1 MLWLGQAAEIGWVHE
16 SVLNKVAHAPLT
28 DAERFERAY
37 ERAARHLAKEFKTA
51 AVIDHGKLRVHAV
64 RGLIG
69 TGIAGGRDDV
79 DRVVALIEERGL
91 EVNGVHVSL
100 VKGTLDGNL
109 CVTHTEQIRIEEQLC
124 QEARR
129 AALDRSGALS
139 TQAIREAMAALRKDD
154 PTIAFTEQQEA
165 AIYAL
170 GQGSKL
176 SLLTGVAGSGKTTL
190 LKPLV
195 TAWKAGGRALAGMS
209 TAWRQADALK
219 DASIEETWALQPL
232 LRAIDAGEF
241 QPTEKTVL
249 IIDEISQIAPRPML
263 KLLEL
268 QAKTGMTIKMLGD
281 REQCQSIEAG
291 DTIELL
297 RRVLP
302 KFALPEL
309 LTAVRQKDP
318 GDRKIAS
325 LFREGKAAAG
335 SPNEARR
342 RNRNAS

>member
-1 MLWLGQAAEIGWVHE
+1 M
-16 SVLNKVAHAPLT
+16 T
-28 DAERFERAY
+28 DAERFDHAY

-79 DRVVALIEERGL
+79 DHVVALIEERGL
-91 EVNGVHVSL
+91 VVNGAHVSL

-109 CVTHTEQIRIEEQLC
+109 CVTHTEQIRIEQQLC
-124 QEARR
+124 QEAQR

-139 TQAIREAMAALRKDD
+139 TRAIREAMALIQKDD

-165 AIYAL
+165 SIYAL

-249 IIDEISQIAPRPML
+249 IIDEISQIACDPQNWPVRSTATRAKAGNRKLSTTDKADVVRARPL
-263 KLLEL
+263 SN
-268 QAKTGMTIKMLGD
+268 
-281 REQCQSIEAG
+281 QC
-291 DTIELL
+291 
-297 RRVLP
+297 LP
-302 KFALPEL
+302 
-309 LTAVRQKDP
+309 
-318 GDRKIAS
+318 
-325 LFREGKAAAG
+325 
-335 SPNEARR
+335 
-342 RNRNAS
+342 